1 MRTPAEIQ
9 TAFAA
14 RIVLDAS
21 QRIFLVGIGGAG
33 MSGLA
38 RLAQRRDMEVAGSDS
53 TVSDETDRLQSEGI
67 SVWIGHSEDSVRAY
81 RPDVMVL
88 SDAIPLDS
96 SPEVEAARDLGVP
109 LLRRS
114 QLLGWLLKG
123 MRTIAITGTHG
134 KTTTTGM
141 IGAGLTAAGLDPL
154 VIVGA
159 NIPAWGGP
167 ILYGDGNW
175 AVVEACEAYDSFH
188 DLDPEIAVVTNLE
201 PDHLDFHGNWDRLRD
216 SVQRF
221 VNRAKTDLIVPV
233 EDEGAAALVNDWPGD
248 EASLITVGDLY
259 DVPNMVLPGHHNR
272 VNANLARA
280 ACAVALLEDRVDG
293 SVDARMERAV
303 EGIRSFTGAERRL
316 QVIDDAEITVISDYA
331 HHPTE
336 IDASINALRERYPN
350 RRLVIVFQPHL
361 YSRTREHLGEF
372 ATALS
377 ASDVLFITDIYPARE
392 DPIPG
397 VSSALIAERA
407 TTETYY
413 VPSRHLLPRRVSQ
426 FVRPGDVVVGMG
438 AGTIGD
444 FPRHLVAERLRGG
457 QDHLKVAVFYGGD
470 SSERE
475 VSLHSARAV
484 VKALRSRGHQVI
496 EIDAAEMLLQSGNV
510 KALIGPDRPDVCF
523 LAVHGTNQEDGA
535 MQGLC
540 ELLHLPYTGSGILA
554 SAMAMDKAKAK
565 RALAAAGLPV
575 PNGYQLHPG
584 EPVEIPAGEYVVKP
598 NANGSTV
605 GVSFVSDPDG
615 LREAVDRA
623 FHYDDAVLVEE
634 RLRGMEVSVPVL
646 GDQVLPTIEI
656 VPAAGDY
663 DFSNKYTPGAT
674 AEIIPARLPADVYAE
689 TQRLALAAHRTLGCA
704 GATRTDMIIDEK
716 RGPVILEINTLPG
729 LTGTSLL
736 PNSAAAAGIDFA
748 DLCERIVRDALNR
761 ARLDRAEASG

>member
-9 TAFAA
+9 TAFAN
-14 RIVLDAS
+14 RNVLDAS
-21 QRIFLVGIGGAG
+21 RRIFLVGIGGAG

-38 RLAQRRDMEVAGSDS
+38 RLAQRRDLEVAGTDS
-53 TVSDETDRLQSEGI
+53 TASEETDRLQSESI
-67 SVWIGHSEDSVRAY
+67 SVWIGHSGQAVRDF

-88 SDAIPLDS
+88 SDAIPLDI
-96 SPEVEAARDLGVP
+96 SPEVEAARELGVP

-201 PDHLDFHGNWDRLRD
+201 PDHLDFHGNWERLRD

-233 EDEGAAALVNDWPGD
+233 EDKGATDLVENWPGE

-259 DVPNMVLPGHHNR
+259 DVPHLVLPGHHNR

-303 EGIRSFTGAERRL
+303 EGIRTFTGAERRL
-316 QVIDDAEITVISDYA
+316 QVIDESDITVISDYA

-336 IDASINALRERYPN
+336 IDASINALRERYPD
-350 RRLVIVFQPHL
+350 RRLVVVFQPHL

-372 ATALS
+372 ARALS
-377 ASDVLFITDIYPARE
+377 RSDVLFITDIYPARE

-407 TTETYY
+407 STETYY
-413 VPSRHLLPRRVSQ
+413 VPSRHLLPRRVGK
-426 FVRPGDVVVGMG
+426 FVREGDVVVGMG

-444 FPRHLVAERLRGG
+444 FPRQLVTERSRRERG
-457 QDHLKVAVFYGGD
+457 HLKIAVFYGGD

-484 VKALRSRGHQVI
+484 VEALRSRGHEVT
-496 EIDAAEMLLQSGNV
+496 EIDAAELLLQSGSV
-510 KALIGPDRPDVCF
+510 KALIGADRPDVCF

-554 SAMAMDKAKAK
+554 SALAMDKAKAK
-565 RALAAAGLPV
+565 RALADAGLPV
-575 PNGYQLHPG
+575 PNGYQLRRTDQTQ
-584 EPVEIPAGEYVVKP
+584 IPAGEYVVKP

-605 GVSFVSDPDG
+605 GVSFVSDSEG
-615 LREAVDRA
+615 LRDAVERA
-623 FHYDDAVLVEE
+623 FHYDDTVLVEE

-646 GDQVLPTIEI
+646 SDQSLPTIEI
-656 VPAAGDY
+656 VPASGDY

-689 TQRLALAAHRTLGCA
+689 TQRLALAAHRALGCS

-716 RGPVILEINTLPG
+716 RGPVILEVNTLPG

-736 PNSAAAAGIDFA
+736 PNSAAAAGIDFP
-748 DLCERIVRDALNR
+748 DLCERIVRDAL
-761 ARLDRAEASG
+761 DRAEASG